1 MGLEAAG
8 KRQDERVWIEKQ
20 ISSTGQ
26 ERKAVLAQVLSILL
40 QGWTLKV
47 FLHACSPLCACSNT
61 PVPALDVSKQYPH
74 FLLPFSSVGLSVG
87 PVAISAC
94 VLSYN

>member
-8 KRQDERVWIEKQ
+8 KRQDERVRIEKQ
-20 ISSTGQ
+20 ISFKGQ
-26 ERKAVLAQVLSILL
+26 ERKAFLAQVLSILL

-47 FLHACSPLCACSNT
+47 FLHACSPLCAHVQTLLFLPSMFPSNT
-61 PVPALDVSKQYPH
+61 H
-74 FLLPFSSVGLSVG
+74 TFSVRLSVG